1 MAKVY
6 LTLTSSA
13 KANFKQET
21 IERLEAFKIPFEKD
35 GDTIYLI
42 SKKCFNSGED
52 LKSREYDK
60 SYSEFCMRLADST
73 DGSIGM
79 GEKSLNKEELE
90 VLYEIFGK
98 SLFFEIS
105 LSCGNDNEN
114 LTAEVVLNQVNKEY
128 EVVTELEEEEDDE
141 EEIHYLKCSRCGT
154 LNPEDEECQCNSI
167 KTEVI
172 ETEVYQNEINNLR
185 LICREMH
192 EKEIEYSKWATFFQ
206 EKGFDATQKLNL
218 EIKLDEFT
226 FLITN
231 KENTLPLK
239 INFIEGMFAGWI
251 KK

>member
-13 KANFKQET
+13 KASFKEET
-21 IERLEAFKIPFEKD
+21 IEKLDAFNIPFEKD
-35 GDTIYLI
+35 RDTIYLI
-42 SKKCFNSGED
+42 SKRCFNSGED
-52 LKSREYDK
+52 LKSREYEK

-73 DGSIGM
+73 NGSIGM
-79 GEKSLNKEELE
+79 GEKSLSKEELK

-114 LTAEVVLNQVNKEY
+114 LTAQVVLNQVINEH
-128 EVVTELEEEEDDE
+128 EIVTELEEEEDE

-154 LNPEDEECQCNSI
+154 LNPEDEECQCSSI
-167 KTEVI
+167 NTDVVKPEA
-172 ETEVYQNEINNLR
+172 YQNEINNLR
-185 LICREMH
+185 LICREMD

-206 EKGFDATQKLNL
+206 EKGFNATQKLNL
-218 EIKLDEFT
+218 EIQLDEFT

-239 INFIEGMFAGWI
+239 INFIEGKFAGWI